1 MIHFIGIYP
10 SSVLK
15 KNPLNHGAIWE
26 IMYCL
31 EGRGT
36 MITGGERVEY
46 AAGQI
51 IVQPPDTLHCQTKD
65 TDSCDLY
72 LMTDDEYPF
81 SGRLTLMDTADGDIK
96 SLLML
101 IYRLNIGAMPG
112 RGEVD
117 LMLMNAIVALIR
129 MYSASTMPAVVYE
142 MENEIIRNI
151 SNSLFSV
158 SDMYQKL
165 YMSEDAARAQF
176 KQAIGCSP
184 HEYLTRLRI
193 QQACRMFERFPR
205 DGTISEIAQR
215 VGVTDPQYF
224 SRLFKQQ
231 TGLSPNAWIK
241 AHAQKDGQD
250 SINTTSL
257 SGGQHDD

>member
-15 KNPLNHGAIWE
+15 KNPLNHGPIWE

-31 EGRGT
+31 EGAGA
-36 MITGGERVEY
+36 MITGGERVDY
-46 AAGQI
+46 AAGRI
-51 IVQPPDTLHCQTKD
+51 IVQPPNVLHCQTQD
-65 TDSCDLY
+65 TDSTDLY

-81 SGRLTLMDTADGDIK
+81 GGLVTLADTADGDIK

-101 IYRLNIGAMPG
+101 LYRLNIGAMPG

-129 MYSASTMPAVVYE
+129 MYSASTMPAAVYE

-151 SNSLFSV
+151 SNPLFSV
-158 SDMYQKL
+158 SEMYQKL

-176 KQAIGCSP
+176 KQAIGCPP

-193 QQACRMFERFPR
+193 QQACRMFERLPR
-205 DGTISEIAQR
+205 DGTVSEIAQR
-215 VGVTDPQYF
+215 VGITDPQYF

-241 AHAQKDGQD
+241 ARARRNAAASDD
-250 SINTTSL
+250 TS
-257 SGGQHDD
+257 GRIPHDDR